1 MTTSRN
7 LSTSS
12 KKPYEKGK
20 MRTKVI
26 QYRCITNKT
35 FHDKVNK
42 KLTNMRPRSSR
53 RSSRRNSRRSS
64 PVKKNTKP
72 SFLNAIKG
80 IGINNLRKT
89 SPTMNRKAS
98 PRRSTIPSA
107 PFLNAIKG
115 MGINNLRK
123 TSPIMN
129 KKASPSFLTDI
140 KAKQKLKHVSPNKPL
155 PKEEGILPTL
165 NNKYNELR
173 NKLALRQKILK
184 QSSGSNNDDDDDWN
198 S

>member
-1 MTTSRN
+1 
-7 LSTSS
+7 
-12 KKPYEKGK
+12 
-20 MRTKVI
+20 
-26 QYRCITNKT
+26 
-35 FHDKVNK
+35 
-42 KLTNMRPRSSR
+42 
-53 RSSRRNSRRSS
+53 
-64 PVKKNTKP
+64 
-72 SFLNAIKG
+72 
-80 IGINNLRKT
+80 
-89 SPTMNRKAS
+89 
-98 PRRSTIPSA
+98 
-107 PFLNAIKG
+107 

-129 KKASPSFLTDI
+129 KKASFLTDI

-184 QSSGSNNDDDDDWN
+184 QSSGSNNDDDDWN

>member
-12 KKPYEKGK
+12 KKPCEKGK

-53 RSSRRNSRRSS
+53 KSSRRSS
-64 PVKKNTKP
+64 VKKNNTKP
-72 SFLNAIKG
+72 SFLN
-80 IGINNLRKT
+80 T
-89 SPTMNRKAS
+89 
-98 PRRSTIPSA
+98 
-107 PFLNAIKG
+107 IKG

-123 TSPIMN
+123 ASPRRSPPSFLNAIRSMNKQNLKHVSTNMN
-129 KKASPSFLTDI
+129 KKAAPSFLTDI
-140 KAKQKLKHVSPNKPL
+140 KGMNKQKLKHVSSNKPL
-155 PKEEGILPTL
+155 PKEEGILPTI
-165 NNKYNELR
+165 NSKYNEFR

-184 QSSGSNNDDDDDWN
+184 QSSGSNNDDEW
-198 S
+198 SS

>member
-1 MTTSRN
+1 M
-7 LSTSS
+7 
-12 KKPYEKGK
+12 
-20 MRTKVI
+20 
-26 QYRCITNKT
+26 
-35 FHDKVNK
+35 
-42 KLTNMRPRSSR
+42 
-53 RSSRRNSRRSS
+53 
-64 PVKKNTKP
+64 
-72 SFLNAIKG
+72 
-80 IGINNLRKT
+80 GINNLRKT

-107 PFLNAIKG
+107 PTMNRKASPSLLNAIKG

-129 KKASPSFLTDI
+129 KKAPPSFLTDI

-155 PKEEGILPTL
+155 PKQEEILPTL

-184 QSSGSNNDDDDDWN
+184 QSSGSNNDDDWN